1 MDKLQIGET
10 AVLENGKEYMCFFE
24 TEDNGNSYA
33 YLMTKQK
40 PIEIVFA
47 KQIINSGELLLEIV
61 EEQKEKEQLLS
72 IFQKQN
78 QKKD

>member
-24 TEDNGNSYA
+24 TKENESSYA

-47 KQIINSGELLLEIV
+47 KQIISNGELLLEIV
-61 EEQKEKEQLLS
+61 EDQKEKEYLLN
-72 IFQKQN
+72 IY
-78 QKKD
+78 